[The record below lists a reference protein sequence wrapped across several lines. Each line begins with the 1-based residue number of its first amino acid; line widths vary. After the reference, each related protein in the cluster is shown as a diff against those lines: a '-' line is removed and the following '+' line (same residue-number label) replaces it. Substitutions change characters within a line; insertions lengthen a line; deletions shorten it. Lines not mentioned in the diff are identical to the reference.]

1 MILRVLMIQAFLY
14 LNTPKNK
21 IIIKFVLFKSSVE
34 KWKWDSQTQQ
44 VTVTGE
50 EYSFLF
56 ALYLYSVHHLE

>member
-1 MILRVLMIQAFLY
+1 MIQAFLY

-44 VTVTGE
+44 QVTVTGE

-56 ALYLYSVHHLE
+56 AFYLHSVHHLE

>member
-1 MILRVLMIQAFLY
+1 MIQAFLY

-44 VTVTGE
+44 QVTVTGE

>member
-1 MILRVLMIQAFLY
+1 MIQAFLY